1 MGQDTLDNFITA
13 SEAASILSIS
23 VRRVQVLCKSGRI
36 IGAKQ
41 FGRAWM
47 VPLMPNGNIE
57 VVSGSRG
64 PSINNSLV
72 TIRDS
77 E

>member
-1 MGQDTLDNFITA
+1 MVKKVLEDFITA
-13 SEAASILSIS
+13 SEAADRLSVS
-23 VRRVQVLCKSGRI
+23 VRRIQVLCKDGRI
-36 IGAKQ
+36 PGAKQ

-47 VPLMPNGNIE
+47 VPVSPNGNIE

-64 PSINNSLV
+64 PAINNSLV
-72 TIRDS
+72 TIRNN